1 MRKVIFRIRELVWW
15 FVAELEDILYPYID
29 DYDNYADALR
39 SPEIDDISELRDQLQ
54 AAFEKIER
62 LQSEMIHVQNTQRRQ
77 ANVSKSK

>member
-15 FVAELEDILYPYID
+15 FVAELEDILYPYTD
-29 DYDNYADALR
+29 DYDKHVYTSR

-54 AAFEKIER
+54 TAFEKIER

-77 ANVSKSK
+77 ANVSRSK

>member
-1 MRKVIFRIRELVWW
+1 MRKLIFRIRELVWW
-15 FVAELEDILYPYID
+15 FVAELEDILYPYTD
-29 DYDNYADALR
+29 DYDKHVYASR

-77 ANVSKSK
+77 ENVSRSK

>member
-1 MRKVIFRIRELVWW
+1 MRKVIFRIREFVWW
-15 FVAELEDILYPYID
+15 FVAELEDILYPYTD
-29 DYDNYADALR
+29 DYDNHVYSLR

-77 ANVSKSK
+77 VNVSKSK

>member
-15 FVAELEDILYPYID
+15 FVAELEDILYPYTD
-29 DYDNYADALR
+29 DYDNHAYALR

-77 ANVSKSK
+77 VNVSKSK

>member
-1 MRKVIFRIRELVWW
+1 M
-15 FVAELEDILYPYID
+15 D
-29 DYDNYADALR
+29 DYDKHVYALR

-77 ANVSKSK
+77 VNVSKSK